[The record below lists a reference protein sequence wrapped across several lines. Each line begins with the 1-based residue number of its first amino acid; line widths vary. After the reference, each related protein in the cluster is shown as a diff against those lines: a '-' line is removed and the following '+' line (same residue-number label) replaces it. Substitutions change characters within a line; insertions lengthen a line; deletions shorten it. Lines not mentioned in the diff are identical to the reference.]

1 MTRAKTTL
9 FKDKEGQR
17 VFLEN
22 PIKDRLS
29 TPLFLPPHPLRSK
42 YRTLWQGRVYY
53 HTEMHCMSSHPP
65 TRSLVDCRSLTRSC
79 TCDNGEGSLTMQPP
93 PTLHMGLHLTHEW
106 HVASPQKRPLCTLS
120 RHLFFLR
127 KSE

>member
-17 VFLEN
+17 EPNRGPPLYAPVPAAPPADVRN
-22 PIKDRLS
+22 IAHYGKDAYTTTQKYIVCRHTRPLGRLS
-29 TPLFLPPHPLRSK
+29 T
-42 YRTLWQGRVYY
+42 V
-53 HTEMHCMSSHPP
+53 
-65 TRSLVDCRSLTRSC
+65 RSLTRSC

>member
-1 MTRAKTTL
+1 MRRQHSLKTKKAREYSSRTQSRTASLRPCSCRPTRCVRNIAHYGKDAYTTTQKCTVCRHTRPL
-9 FKDKEGQR
+9 G
-17 VFLEN
+17 
-22 PIKDRLS
+22 RLS
-29 TPLFLPPHPLRSK
+29 T
-42 YRTLWQGRVYY
+42 V
-53 HTEMHCMSSHPP
+53 
-65 TRSLVDCRSLTRSC
+65 RSLTRSC

-127 KSE
+127 KPE